1 MENLLD
7 YFANIF
13 NFVYEWAHIIFDI
26 ALIVLIVGVI
36 GNIGKKLR
44 SKNKSSD
51 KSQDEQTK

>member
-1 MENLLD
+1 MENLLN
-7 YFANIF
+7 YFVNIF

-26 ALIVLIVGVI
+26 ALIILILGVV